1 MLRGAVLLQRS
12 ARTVM
17 ARCHWSNPS
26 LVVVPKLWNPQ
37 QQQHQRRR
45 GCSSSSSARKALE
58 PDEDES
64 SELWE
69 ARLTKALQ
77 QLDDCTVGTE
87 TTWTAPSLLEEV
99 RDCYVSLGRLE
110 DAMTMEMKLL
120 ELAKDQR
127 EQADCYHRL
136 GSLQL
141 QMQHFADARRYY
153 QLALA
158 LFYEI
163 HGKDSFHR
171 EMGKL
176 LVGLGG
182 ICVHQGDPERALP
195 LLAQAEEHYRQHGRR
210 VTDPV
215 IMDSSITSDDDD
227 IDGDDGPHPEI
238 SVVLGNQA
246 LIHRMMGQHQ
256 VAIEKYKEMLVF
268 LDQYESHN
276 EEKKH
281 EVQLQIADC
290 LFAVNQL
297 GPALDH
303 FQILLDNLK
312 SRRGDEETAQE
323 GVLRYHIG
331 VIHSKQVRNNPLG
344 ATCTTSCSTVVKVT
358 LLRSPHIFHSLF
370 RFCSYY
376 CIY

>member
-1 MLRGAVLLQRS
+1 
-12 ARTVM
+12 
-17 ARCHWSNPS
+17 
-26 LVVVPKLWNPQ
+26 
-37 QQQHQRRR
+37 
-45 GCSSSSSARKALE
+45 
-58 PDEDES
+58 
-64 SELWE
+64 
-69 ARLTKALQ
+69 
-77 QLDDCTVGTE
+77 LDDA
-87 TTWTAPSLLEEV
+87 TAV
-99 RDCYVSLGRLE
+99 
-110 DAMTMEMKLL
+110 EMKLL
-120 ELAKDQR
+120 ELFANDKDDQR

-163 HGKDSFHR
+163 HGRDSFHR

-215 IMDSSITSDDDD
+215 IMDSTITSDIDDIDDD
-227 IDGDDGPHPEI
+227 IDIDDIDGPHPEI

-268 LDQYESHN
+268 LDRYETHN

-312 SRRGDEETAQE
+312 SPSRRRGDDEETAQE

-331 VIHSKQVRNNPLG
+331 VIHSKQVRTYVLL
-344 ATCTTSCSTVVKVT
+344 VVRTASESDIVT
-358 LLRSPHIFHSLF
+358 FPPTHFSFTLEW
-370 RFCSYY
+370 FCSYLLTTTTTTTDSRVAWKMP
-376 CIY
+376 